1 MDLNGQVVLITGC
14 ASGMGRHFA
23 GVLAARGARVLATDV
38 NLEAL
43 EAQATA
49 LGWPKDRVILRRLDV
64 RARAD
69 WEAALA
75 SVVASWGHLDILMN
89 IAGIAYAK
97 RVHENDPDMI
107 DRILEINLRGVI
119 YGTHYGA
126 QQMVAQGHGHIVN
139 FASIAGLVPVRGLN
153 LYSATKFG
161 VRGFSLAAAQELR
174 ELGITVAVVCPD
186 AVDTPM
192 LEAEAVMPDA
202 AMVFSL
208 PKPLTVQDVEQVVLH
223 RVLGRGAGEVII
235 PRSRAPLARL
245 ATAFPGV
252 LAWLGAVFW
261 RAGARRQA
269 QYRHGLDNRPGG
281 S

>member
-1 MDLNGQVVLITGC
+1 MDLNGRVVLITGC

-23 GVLAARGARVLATDV
+23 GVLSARGARVLATDV
-38 NLEAL
+38 NFDAL
-43 EAQATA
+43 ETQATA
-49 LGWPKDRVILRRLDV
+49 LGWPVDRVVLRRLDV
-64 RARAD
+64 RSRAD
-69 WEAALA
+69 WEAAVA
-75 SVVASWGHLDILMN
+75 AVVESWGRLDILMN

-97 RVHENDPDMI
+97 LVHENDPDMI
-107 DRILEINLRGVI
+107 DRIIEINLRGVI

-174 ELGITVAVVCPD
+174 GLGVNVSVVCPD

-208 PKPLTVQDVEQVVLH
+208 PQPLTVQDVEQVLLR
-223 RVLGRGAGEVII
+223 RVLGQGAGEVII

-252 LAWLGAVFW
+252 LEHLGTFFW

-269 QYRHGLDNRPGG
+269 TYRKGLDQHP
-281 S
+281 